1 MDKPWWIKSSTGKFT
16 VKSAWEIL
24 RSRDEV
30 SEDIKRIWGEGATFQ
45 NFLSLV
51 GGYGLTEFPLLPLL
65 ISFLHGILTF
75 LPYVSVAG
83 SCPWVQIKYT
93 MKKWWVAQGNTR
105 LRMVFQA
112 VPNIILWFLW
122 KRRNTILHGGVY
134 IRNKVIWDINAT
146 IHKFIRS
153 HFHYDHIPNTWP
165 YMVALLERFRP
176 VVHSKIV
183 KWIPPPIGWLKCN
196 IDGASRGNPVAEAK
210 AISEGL
216 QYCLENHY
224 SNIIIETD
232 SLAMVNIING
242 DWKIPWSVSIEVGS
256 IHRIRDLIS
265 VHMNLIQIKMFL
277 VKAGRLS

>member
-30 SEDIKRIWGEGATFQ
+30 SEDIKRIWVKGLPFKIFFLWLEGEVAT
-45 NFLSLV
+45 SIWDHYV
-51 GGYGLTEFPLLPLL
+51 RAA
-65 ISFLHGILTF
+65 GIL
-75 LPYVSVAG
+75 G
-83 SCPWVQIKYT
+83 PWVQIKYT

-210 AISEGL
+210 AISEGTYEFNSD
-216 QYCLENHY
+216 QDVPSEGRK
-224 SNIIIETD
+224 IIMMDKGNT
-232 SLAMVNIING
+232 
-242 DWKIPWSVSIEVGS
+242 PY
-256 IHRIRDLIS
+256 IRTKYIS
-265 VHMNLIQIKMFL
+265 SSAQ
-277 VKAGRLS
+277 

>member
-1 MDKPWWIKSSTGKFT
+1 MLVLQGPVRETI
-16 VKSAWEIL
+16 EHL
-24 RSRDEV
+24 
-30 SEDIKRIWGEGATFQ
+30 
-45 NFLSLV
+45 FLSGEV
-51 GGYGLTEFPLLPLL
+51 ATSIWDHYVRAA
-65 ISFLHGILTF
+65 GIL
-75 LPYVSVAG
+75 G
-83 SCPWVQIKYT
+83 PWVQIKYT

-196 IDGASRGNPVAEAK
+196 IDGASRGNPGLSASAFCLRNH
-210 AISEGL
+210 EGRFL
-216 QYCLENHY
+216 
-224 SNIIIETD
+224 
-232 SLAMVNIING
+232 G
-242 DWKIPWSVSIEVGS
+242 
-256 IHRIRDLIS
+256 IR
-265 VHMNLIQIKMFL
+265 
-277 VKAGRLS
+277 R